1 MHVHKM
7 KNTMKRKVFDLFFKA
22 SVKIFNPP
30 PPSETVIHYV
40 AIGVFDVAESL
51 DKILL
56 FFY

>member
-1 MHVHKM
+1 LF
-7 KNTMKRKVFDLFFKA
+7 VFSNLALKFLT
-22 SVKIFNPP
+22 PP